1 MKKVNFL
8 FLCCFLMLLA
18 YSCNLES
25 DNSVKI
31 QVINQTNEDIIIYK
45 YTIFKT
51 KMTEAIIPCD
61 KTRFIWVEPGTTY
74 YARGES
80 SNKEYGE
87 GKFVKVP
94 SRYDP
99 QQTWT
104 IK

>member
-1 MKKVNFL
+1 ML
-8 FLCCFLMLLA
+8 FT
-18 YSCNLES
+18 YSCYSES
-25 DNSVKI
+25 DNTVKI
-31 QVINQTNEDIIIYK
+31 QVINQTDEDVIIY
-45 YTIFKT
+45 YYNIFHT
-51 KMTEAIIPCD
+51 KMPETIIPYD
-61 KTRFIWVEPGTTY
+61 KTRFIWVLPGTTY